1 MEELKRKRMR
11 EQVCAIEREFVYVR
25 EKENVL
31 RGCVRVCVCVCGC
44 VCVRERVCKGACLC
58 VCVCV

>member
-31 RGCVRVCVCVCGC
+31 RVFVCVFGC

>member
-31 RGCVRVCVCVCGC
+31 RVRVGVCVRERECVRVLVRVCVC
-44 VCVRERVCKGACLC
+44 A
-58 VCVCV
+58 

>member
-31 RGCVRVCVCVCGC
+31 RGCVSVCVSVCVCERECARVLVCVCVC
-44 VCVRERVCKGACLC
+44 VCVGV
-58 VCVCV
+58 